1 MHWLLRQ
8 LAFLAFPLTG
18 IVSEVSAA
26 APSTGCGKPPTLI
39 TPGAATTP
47 LTLSHNNKERQYY
60 VKMPADYDQNHP
72 YRLVL
77 TLHALMGTAEQV
89 TLGVGGYLPWYG
101 LPDQMNDTVGAIYI
115 APDGL
120 NNGWANQDGEDVG
133 FLQKAMQAV
142 EGDLCVDQTL
152 RFSTGFSYGA
162 AMSYALAC
170 SLGKQI
176 RAVAALSG
184 NPMIS
189 GCSGGAEP
197 VAYYGEHGVG
207 DAVLPIAGG
216 REMRDRFVR
225 NNGCAPQE
233 PPEPASGSGTHIKT
247 TYAGCDPD
255 YPVVWVAFD
264 GDHTPQPMDR
274 GVAATFAAAESWNF
288 FSQFE

>member
-1 MHWLLRQ
+1 MHRLLRQ
-8 LAFLAFPLTG
+8 LAFLAFPLMG
-18 IVSEVSAA
+18 MVGEVSAST
-26 APSTGCGKPPTLI
+26 PSTGCGKAPTLI
-39 TPGAATTP
+39 TPDAASTP
-47 LTLSHNNKERQYY
+47 LTLSHNNKQRQYY
-60 VKMPADYDQNHP
+60 VKLPADYDQNHP
-72 YRLVL
+72 YRLVF
-77 TLHALMGTAEQV
+77 TLHALMGTAKQV
-89 TLGVGGYLPWYG
+89 TAGTDGYLPWYG
-101 LPDQMNDTVGAIYI
+101 LPDQMNDTVSAIYI

-120 NNGWANQDGEDVG
+120 NNGWANTGGEDVG
-133 FLQKAMQAV
+133 FLQKVMEAV
-142 EGDLCVDQTL
+142 EGDLCVDQSL

-184 NPMIS
+184 NPAIS

-207 DAVLPIAGG
+207 DQVLPIAGG

-225 NNGCAPQE
+225 NNGCAPQDA
-233 PPEPASGSGTHIKT
+233 PEPAAGSGTHTKT

-274 GVAATFAAAESWNF
+274 GVQATFAAAESWSF
-288 FSQFE
+288 FSQFK